1 MAESKKELKNLLM
14 SVKEEIEK
22 AGLKLNVKKTKIMAS
37 GLITSQQIEEEKVQ
51 VMTDFFFLGSKSLW
65 MMTAAMK
72 LRRRLLLGRK
82 AMANLDS
89 VLKSRDVTLPTEVS
103 IVKAMVFP
111 VVTYICE
118 SWTIRRQST
127 KELMPSNCGAG
138 EDS

>member
-65 MMTAAMK
+65 MTTAAMK

-89 VLKSRDVTLPTEVS
+89 VLKSGDVTLPTEVS